1 MELRGRK
8 LLFISQKAGFFGG
21 VERYIFQ
28 VGALLRQQGVELWG
42 AFAEMARDSERFRAG
57 FDRLL
62 PITELPELDRDFAL
76 VGVHKLS
83 DNTLLQDLL
92 ERYGERLTLFVHD
105 HDVYCPRS
113 HKYFPFTRRNCQ
125 LPYARLL
132 CGCCGMAISPR
143 RWSGGLRGELR
154 EKFSL
159 FPERFACYRQFP
171 HLVVLSQFMRDNL
184 VANGFAPERI
194 TLIPPHIPVAEPA
207 PVRSA
212 STADAPPRIIFIGQ
226 LIRGKGAD
234 MLLRLLPLL
243 RQPYRV
249 EIVGDGKDRAMLEA
263 LALSLGVAD
272 RVEFSGWCLTPEEK
286 MATADL
292 AVLPFRWQEP
302 FGLVVAECA
311 AAGLPVAAFA
321 LGGVGESLIHGET
334 GLMATPGDLAELARH
349 CDRLLGDAAL
359 RQQMGQ
365 RGRELIRTKFCQ
377 ERVLA
382 GYDALLTRI
391 ATAAGAQPGEAYKT
405 SGKCEA

>member
-1 MELRGRK
+1 
-8 LLFISQKAGFFGG
+8 
-21 VERYIFQ
+21 
-28 VGALLRQQGVELWG
+28 
-42 AFAEMARDSERFRAG
+42 
-57 FDRLL
+57 
-62 PITELPELDRDFAL
+62 
-76 VGVHKLS
+76 
-83 DNTLLQDLL
+83 
-92 ERYGERLTLFVHD
+92 
-105 HDVYCPRS
+105 
-113 HKYFPFTRRNCQ
+113 NCR
-125 LPYARLL
+125 LPYARLR

-143 RWSGGLRGELR
+143 RWAGGLRGEMR
-154 EKFSL
+154 EKFTL
-159 FPERFACYRQFP
+159 FPERFECYRQFP
-171 HLVVLSQFMRDNL
+171 NLVVLSQFMRDNL

-194 TLIPPHIPVAEPA
+194 ALIPPHIPVAEPA
-207 PVRSA
+207 PARLAV
-212 STADAPPRIIFIGQ
+212 TAAGGPPRILFIGQ

-249 EIVGDGKDRAMLEA
+249 EIVGDGKDRAMLVA
-263 LALSLGVAD
+263 LAASLGVAD
-272 RVEFSGWCLTPEEK
+272 RVEFSGWCLKPEEK

-334 GLMATPGDLAELARH
+334 GLLATPGDLAELALH

-365 RGRELIRTKFCQ
+365 RGRELIRTKFCR

-382 GYDALLTRI
+382 GYDTLLTRI
-391 ATAAGAQPGEAYKT
+391 APAAGAQPGE
-405 SGKCEA
+405 S

>member
-1 MELRGRK
+1 
-8 LLFISQKAGFFGG
+8 
-21 VERYIFQ
+21 
-28 VGALLRQQGVELWG
+28 
-42 AFAEMARDSERFRAG
+42 
-57 FDRLL
+57 
-62 PITELPELDRDFAL
+62 
-76 VGVHKLS
+76 
-83 DNTLLQDLL
+83 
-92 ERYGERLTLFVHD
+92 
-105 HDVYCPRS
+105 
-113 HKYFPFTRRNCQ
+113 
-125 LPYARLL
+125 
-132 CGCCGMAISPR
+132 
-143 RWSGGLRGELR
+143 LR

-249 EIVGDGKDRAMLEA
+249 EIIGDGKDRAMLEA
-263 LALSLGVAD
+263 LALSLGVTD

-391 ATAAGAQPGEAYKT
+391 ATAAGAQPGE
-405 SGKCEA
+405 S